1 MSGMKSTTPA
11 WREKFR
17 ARGRTRFIL
26 AYGVL
31 LAGLSTAAVVIVI
44 PRFAYVMSGM
54 DVSTMLIWLAVP
66 VFIVAVAAEFVYLR
80 RHNKPYDYRDSA
92 TSIAA
97 GLGYQL
103 LNIPWALAELAIFA
117 SVSSLVPWHLEG
129 WVAWAVALVG
139 VDFAYYWFHRAHHE
153 IRVFWSVHVVHHS
166 SESFNLTTALRTPWL
181 VVTSLPFLVPL
192 ALSGIDGRIIAAS
205 YAINLLYQFGIH
217 TEVIDKLWAP
227 IEFVFNTPSHHRVH
241 HGSNT
246 EYLDRNYGGVLIIWD
261 RIFGSFEPEG
271 ERAIYGL
278 TKNVNTYNIAKI
290 NAREI
295 VAIWQ
300 DVKNAAKLSDKLGFL
315 FRGPGWQPQPT
326 QATSSVVGSARRHA
340 LNC

>member
-1 MSGMKSTTPA
+1 MKSTTEA
-11 WREKFR
+11 RSEKFR
-17 ARGRTRFIL
+17 ARGGMGFISACGL
-26 AYGVL
+26 L
-31 LAGLSTAAVVIVI
+31 LAVLSTAAIVMVV
-44 PRFAYVMSGM
+44 PRLAHAMSGM
-54 DVSTMLIWLAVP
+54 DVSTILIWLAIP
-66 VFIVAVAAEFVYLR
+66 VFIVAVVAEIVYLE
-80 RHNKPYDYRDSA
+80 RHGKPYDYRDSA

-103 LNIPWALAELAIFA
+103 ANVPWALAELAIFA
-117 SVSSLVPWHLEG
+117 AVSSLVPWRLEG
-129 WVAWAVALVG
+129 WVAWAVALIG
-139 VDFAYYWFHRAHHE
+139 VDLAYYWFHRAHHE

-166 SESFNLTTALRTPWL
+166 SERFNLTTALRTPWL

-192 ALSGIDGRIIAAS
+192 ALLGIDGKIIAAS

-227 IEFVFNTPSHHRVH
+227 VEFVFNTPSHHRVH

-271 ERAIYGL
+271 ERVIYGL
-278 TKNVNTYNIAKI
+278 TKNVDTYNIAKI
-290 NAREI
+290 NVREM

-300 DVKNAAKLSDKLGFL
+300 DVKNAAKFSDKLGFL
-315 FRGPGWQPQPT
+315 FRGPGWRPQST
-326 QATSSVVGSARRHA
+326 LTDTATA
-340 LNC
+340 LE

>member
-1 MSGMKSTTPA
+1 MSGMQSTA
-11 WREKFR
+11 EARQEKFL
-17 ARGRTRFIL
+17 ANGRTRVIL
-26 AYGVL
+26 ACGVL
-31 LAGLSTAAVVIVI
+31 VAGLSTAAVVIVI
-44 PRFAYVMSGM
+44 PRLASAMSGM
-54 DVSTMLIWLAVP
+54 DVSTILIWLAIP
-66 VFIVAVAAEFVYLR
+66 VFIIAVGAEIVYLER
-80 RHNKPYDYRDSA
+80 RGKPYDYRDSA
-92 TSIAA
+92 TSIAG

-103 LNIPWALAELAIFA
+103 LNIPWALVELAIFA
-117 SVSSLVPWHLEG
+117 FVSSLVPWHLEG
-129 WVAWAVALVG
+129 WAAWAVALVG

-192 ALSGIDGRIIAAS
+192 ALSGIDGKIIAAS

-227 IEFVFNTPSHHRVH
+227 VEFVFNTPSHHRVH

-278 TKNVNTYNIAKI
+278 TKNVETYNIAKI

-295 VAIWQ
+295 VALWR
-300 DVKNAAKLSDKLGFL
+300 DVRNAATLSDKLGFL
-315 FRGPGWQPQPT
+315 FRGPGWQPRPT
-326 QATSSVVGSARRHA
+326 
-340 LNC
+340 